1 MRPFAMPT
9 VAHNNGIASLAED
22 KPMKS
27 RLKLAS
33 FAVVAALTALAAS
46 MLDGG
51 RSCASADASCVSSCR
66 SAHSD
71 CRLRTKG
78 SASCDAQLQSCLQSC
93 LKR

>member
-1 MRPFAMPT
+1 MRPFAMLPAA
-9 VAHNNGIASLAED
+9 VVNGIASPTED
-22 KPMKS
+22 KPMTS
-27 RLKLAS
+27 ILKIAS
-33 FAVVAALTALAAS
+33 IAVIAVLIAVGAS
-46 MLDGG
+46 MIDGG